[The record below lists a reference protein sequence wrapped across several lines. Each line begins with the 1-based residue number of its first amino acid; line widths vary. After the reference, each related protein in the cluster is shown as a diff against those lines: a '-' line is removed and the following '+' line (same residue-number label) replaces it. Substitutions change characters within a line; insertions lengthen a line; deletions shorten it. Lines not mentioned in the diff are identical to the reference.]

1 MKRIFTLLA
10 VVLLTVTTFAQVGI
24 GTTNPDASAALDIT
38 STTGGLLVPRMTAAQ
53 RLAITSPAAGLMVF
67 VTDFDGGRF
76 MIYNGTEWGTLSF
89 ETFEERPDAPTIT
102 GVTSEDGQVSVAFS
116 APVYNGGSTIT
127 SYTATSS
134 PGDFTGTVNQA
145 GSGTIAVTGLT
156 NGTAYTFTVSATNS
170 VGTSLPSAASN
181 AVSPWSPSGPV
192 IYTILD
198 QYTDRKPTGTNYVS
212 LTYYDQYFD
221 AGSIDASPFVITKQ
235 TAHEGGILFY
245 GSTELNS
252 KNLENTFRLTA
263 STGNFDFISFNLDDL
278 ESYIH
283 GAESMTTLPRI
294 TLTSSSG
301 SSVTYEATVDAY
313 TSDGYTYYTYMFMES
328 GVKSL
333 NWDNV
338 EWVDIKTQYT
348 KAKVKDF
355 ILKKL

>member
-1 MKRIFTLLA
+1 M
-10 VVLLTVTTFAQVGI
+10 
-24 GTTNPDASAALDIT
+24 
-38 STTGGLLVPRMTAAQ
+38 
-53 RLAITSPAAGLMVF
+53 
-67 VTDFDGGRF
+67 
-76 MIYNGTEWGTLSF
+76 
-89 ETFEERPDAPTIT
+89 
-102 GVTSEDGQVSVAFS
+102 TSEDGQVSVAFS
-116 APVYNGGSTIT
+116 APVNNGGSTIT

-198 QYTDRKPTGTNYVS
+198 QYTDRKPTGTNYVK
-212 LTYYDQYFD
+212 LTYYDQYVD
-221 AGSIDASPFVITKQ
+221 EGSIDASPFVITKQ

-263 STGNFDFISFNLDDL
+263 STGNFDFISFNLDNL
-278 ESYIH
+278 ESNIDY
-283 GAESMTTLPRI
+283 GTESTTTLPRI

-301 SSVTYEATVDAY
+301 SSVTYEATVDAS

>member
-1 MKRIFTLLA
+1 MKGIILTLTLALFTLPIA
-10 VVLLTVTTFAQVGI
+10 KAQDI
-24 GTTNPDASAALDIT
+24 KLNGTTSAESNQIKNVADPTDNQDAGTKAYIDALISDLQDQIDAMQA
-38 STTGGLLVPRMTAAQ
+38 STGP
-53 RLAITSPAAGLMVF
+53 
-67 VTDFDGGRF
+67 
-76 MIYNGTEWGTLSF
+76 
-89 ETFEERPDAPTIT
+89 ET
-102 GVTSEDGQVSVAFS
+102 
-116 APVYNGGSTIT
+116 
-127 SYTATSS
+127 
-134 PGDFTGTVNQA
+134 
-145 GSGTIAVTGLT
+145 
-156 NGTAYTFTVSATNS
+156 
-170 VGTSLPSAASN
+170 
-181 AVSPWSPSGPV
+181 
-192 IYTILD
+192 YTILD
-198 QYTDRKPTGTNYVS
+198 QYTDNIPTGTNYVK
-212 LTYYDQYFD
+212 LTYYDQYVD

-263 STGNFDFISFNLDDL
+263 STGNFDFISFNLDNL
-278 ESYIH
+278 ESNIDY
-283 GAESMTTLPRI
+283 GTESTTTLPRI